1 MIRRPP
7 RSTRTYTLLPYTTLF
22 RSPLKAAEDFRLIGK
37 SVHRLDTPVKV
48 NGSATYGIDVMAGK
62 VPVAVPIACPVVGGT
77 VRSVDD
83 ARARA
88 FPGVR
93 QIVVLDDLVAVVA
106 DHTWVAIKGAS
117 RSEEHTSELQSLMRI
132 S

>member
-62 VPVAVPIACPVVGGT
+62 VPVAVPIACPEIG
-77 VRSVDD
+77 
-83 ARARA
+83 RAH
-88 FPGVR
+88 V
-93 QIVVLDDLVAVVA
+93 
-106 DHTWVAIKGAS
+106 
-117 RSEEHTSELQSLMRI
+117 ELQSLMRI
-132 S
+132 SYAVFCLQKNKTTMTDTILLYQQMERIDKAYNKRAEP